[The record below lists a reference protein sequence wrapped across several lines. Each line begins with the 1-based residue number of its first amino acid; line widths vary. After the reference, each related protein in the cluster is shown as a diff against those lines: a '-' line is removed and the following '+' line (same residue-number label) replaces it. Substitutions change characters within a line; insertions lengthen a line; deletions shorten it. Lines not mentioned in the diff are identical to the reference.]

1 MTPAV
6 ITNTMPILLAA
17 TSGASFE
24 FVDIVRESKGLLL
37 AVLVLLMLASTWVWI
52 LWVAKFL
59 QLKRLGLAQKKFE
72 EATRL
77 ADGPEELLTIAEQK
91 KNAPGAHV
99 IIELMKQTR
108 QQALSSE
115 FLLAVARRAIADE
128 EKRASSSMAMLSSIA
143 SSTPFIGLFGT
154 VYGIMQAFQLIGQEK
169 SASLVVVA
177 PAIGEAL
184 IATAIGLMA
193 AIPATVAYNFLD
205 KRIGEISD
213 ALSASA
219 DIWAHLIYAF
229 EKKERGK

>member
-1 MTPAV
+1 
-6 ITNTMPILLAA
+6 MPLLLAA
-17 TSGASFE
+17 TGGASFE

-37 AVLVLLMLASTWVWI
+37 AVLVLLMLASTWVWV
-52 LWVAKFL
+52 LWVAKYL

-72 EATRL
+72 EDTRL
-77 ADGPEELLTIAEQK
+77 ADGPDELLTIAEQK
-91 KNAPGAHV
+91 KSAPGAHV
-99 IIELMKQTR
+99 IIELMKQKR
-108 QQALSSE
+108 QQALSSD

-184 IATAIGLMA
+184 IATAVGLMA
-193 AIPATVAYNFLD
+193 AIPATIAYNFLD
-205 KRIGEISD
+205 KRIGEISE

-219 DIWAHLIYAF
+219 EIWAHLIYAF
-229 EKKERGK
+229 EKKERGR